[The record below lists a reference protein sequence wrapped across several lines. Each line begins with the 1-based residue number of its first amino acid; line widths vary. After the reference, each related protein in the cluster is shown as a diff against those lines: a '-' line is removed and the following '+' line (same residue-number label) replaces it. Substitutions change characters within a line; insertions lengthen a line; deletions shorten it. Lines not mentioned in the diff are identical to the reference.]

1 MRSRVTYIRQCWAYK
16 TDLAADYKSG
26 SKMSHISGNVHLVFS
41 HKINTTGCIKKKLHR
56 FEIALKFAKQLLVSS
71 F

>member
-1 MRSRVTYIRQCWAYK
+1 MLEKIPVVPVSFREKIKAGRSTVNVVGWKYRVY
-16 TDLAADYKSG
+16 
-26 SKMSHISGNVHLVFS
+26 
-41 HKINTTGCIKKKLHR
+41 KKKLHK